1 MIHSRQQC
9 IFIITVLSLAQTQ
22 ADNQII
28 IIGAN
33 RVIKG
38 SFIPSLMPAFLA
50 TMDDAPTFFARVQHR
65 DRLEQ
70 PLASI
75 RPIPWVNIHMQRIE
89 TIRAVVTVA
98 TVGKWW
104 HIPTTMRTAKCLI
117 RSLGN
122 KTTAQSSSSSSPS
135 TSTTSPIPERL
146 PRYRYNASSR
156 TSSTASK
163 PCRWLGTRWF
173 AMVKQAANTSSIMG

>member
-38 SFIPSLMPAFLA
+38 SFIPSLMPTFLA
-50 TMDDAPTFFARVQHR
+50 TMHDAPTFFARVQHR

-70 PLASI
+70 ALASI
-75 RPIPWVNIHMQRIE
+75 RSIPWVNIHMQRIKAV
-89 TIRAVVTVA
+89 RAVVTVA
-98 TVGKWW
+98 TVGKRR
-104 HIPTTMRTAKCLI
+104 HIPAAMRTAKRLI
-117 RSLGN
+117 RALGN
-122 KTTAQSSSSSSPS
+122 KITTQSSSSSSPS

-146 PRYRYNASSR
+146 PR
-156 TSSTASK
+156 
-163 PCRWLGTRWF
+163 
-173 AMVKQAANTSSIMG
+173 